1 MDSLMKNY
9 SRDYRR
15 YATQPRGLTDEHTV
29 RRVGLTLFNGFSLPE
44 AALILEAFH
53 CANARVKADG
63 ADGIRFD
70 VSLLSVAGG
79 KIASSSSVFVWTD
92 SVDSPVHAGDFH
104 ALFVAGGVG
113 VQDALRD
120 NRLIAWLQRIQPHSQ
135 RIFPIDG
142 GRLLLQAAGFHPGDS
157 DPLQAALSLIGNDLG
172 VEAARQIAQRLEQR
186 LEDQS
191 LAIVRK
197 DTSIIVSDQ
206 IRASARWLEM
216 NAYRPIAMEEVAQ
229 VASMSERNFL
239 RRFKLEMGKA
249 PSDYLLLVRLS
260 RCCHLLAET
269 DLPVDKV
276 ARRCGIS
283 SGGRL
288 SKVLRK
294 HLGVTPIE
302 YRASR
307 RKSTDSK

>member
-1 MDSLMKNY
+1 MKNY

-44 AALILEAFH
+44 TALVLEAFH
-53 CANARVKADG
+53 CANAIIKADG
-63 ADGIRFD
+63 IDGLRFD
-70 VSLLSVAGG
+70 VYLLSVAGG
-79 KIASSSSVFVWTD
+79 KIASSSAVSVWTD
-92 SVDSPVHAGDFH
+92 SVDSHVQAGDFY
-104 ALFVAGGVG
+104 ALFVADGAG
-113 VQDALRD
+113 VQNAQQDD
-120 NRLIAWLQRIQPHSQ
+120 RLITWLQRVHSRSE
-135 RIFPIDG
+135 RIFSISG
-142 GRLLLQAAGFHPGDS
+142 GLQLQAAGFHPGDS

-191 LAIVRK
+191 LAVVRK

-239 RRFKLEMGKA
+239 RRFKLEMGKT